1 MIRIKQ
7 SEAKGIVA
15 VPASKSYLQRYILA
29 SFYSKDKIIIGNVTY
44 SNDVHDALNAIQAL
58 GKKVTLRKNE
68 IVIEEGKKPSSEYQI
83 KESATTLRLLIP
95 ILFTLRKTCTIYCE
109 ESLLKRP
116 LDYYKDLAV
125 KNKFYFKVEKD
136 RIILKGSLK
145 AGNYIIDSPKTSQFV
160 TGMLLTLPS
169 LKGKS
174 TLKVI
179 NQVSK
184 PYVKMTLETLNNYG
198 IKVDYQN
205 DIYTIEG
212 KQKYIG
218 NYWKIEGDWS
228 QAAYFFALALFNEDL
243 LIRNVNLDSLQGDKA
258 ILEILEDF
266 GCEFEYSNGC
276 FKCIKRSFKK
286 MTIDLNDIPDLGPI
300 LMVLAL
306 LGKEEVTFVNTNRLV
321 YKESNRLDYMLF
333 ELSKIG
339 LKYKKEDNQVTFLK
353 SNLNNDSIVFETYND
368 HRIFMSLAILSI
380 IVSNDTF
387 IKGEGAVNKSY
398 PNFIEVLKELNVIIK

>member
-174 TLKVI
+174 TLKVV

-198 IKVDYQN
+198 IKVDCQN

-212 KQKYIG
+212 RQKYIG
-218 NYWKIEGDWS
+218 NYWKTEGDWS

-258 ILEILEDF
+258 IL
-266 GCEFEYSNGC
+266 
-276 FKCIKRSFKK
+276 
-286 MTIDLNDIPDLGPI
+286 
-300 LMVLAL
+300 
-306 LGKEEVTFVNTNRLV
+306 
-321 YKESNRLDYMLF
+321 
-333 ELSKIG
+333 
-339 LKYKKEDNQVTFLK
+339 
-353 SNLNNDSIVFETYND
+353 
-368 HRIFMSLAILSI
+368 
-380 IVSNDTF
+380 
-387 IKGEGAVNKSY
+387 
-398 PNFIEVLKELNVIIK
+398 